1 MDEKTQ
7 KKVSLMES
15 VLVKM
20 EDLENSQQSL
30 IGKIG
35 QIEVELFDLNSP
47 DLDKELAKV
56 IDRASETLDMI
67 NSAKTEFE
75 AKHDAIVKKNSPP
88 KEFYQHNGGQPDQPD
103 FLVKPCS
110 QCFTNTQYDGLSGFT
125 VQVSFNAFKK
135 CFGLHGFLLS
145 CAKCNDAVSMPN
157 VP

>member
-7 KKVSLMES
+7 KKLSIMES
-15 VLVKM
+15 VLTKM

-67 NSAKTEFE
+67 ASAKTEFE
-75 AKHDAIVKKNSPP
+75 AKHDAIVKKNAPP
-88 KEFYQHNGGQPDQPD
+88 K
-103 FLVKPCS
+103 
-110 QCFTNTQYDGLSGFT
+110 
-125 VQVSFNAFKK
+125 SF
-135 CFGLHGFLLS
+135 
-145 CAKCNDAVSMPN
+145 
-157 VP
+157 